1 MDIIFDQ
8 IDLITL
14 KFSAV
19 KRGQSSPRKWLFIT
33 ATFNAILVCFFSGG
47 GAEVR
52 FGVEYHRFLMR
63 FLGIRCDKSKADG
76 RHKVCL
82 EVRGNDCVF
91 LLTSHTPSTKIADKA
106 VRKKIA
112 AKIAGSLH
120 RRFDSH
126 LKLLL
131 KSHRKAPV
139 RLRGRDCAAVPF
151 AFIATNARNRI
162 RKRW

>member
-1 MDIIFDQ
+1 MEIIFDQ

-82 EVRGNDCVF
+82 EVPPEG
-91 LLTSHTPSTKIADKA
+91 TIAC
-106 VRKKIA
+106 
-112 AKIAGSLH
+112 
-120 RRFDSH
+120 FC
-126 LKLLL
+126 
-131 KSHRKAPV
+131 SHRIH
-139 RLRGRDCAAVPF
+139 LL
-151 AFIATNARNRI
+151 
-162 RKRW
+162 